1 MRALLLAGRR
11 LRVVALGLSLV
22 AACSGNKQAPPNAP
36 GGKHDAGNAGAVD
49 ADVSQPVD
57 SGPVPDTGTPEPG
70 LMGRCAIDSNKI
82 FTVSQRDEPFL
93 ETPLA
98 VDPINSRFALPFV
111 ANDGNCLEAVHM
123 SSLAG
128 AAASGEPKS
137 DLAID
142 ECSLVL
148 AAVTTAISDQW
159 LVALVDNR
167 DPPYDVWVE
176 PYDAAHKKMGAAQRA
191 TQGSSVEKELALV
204 TLRNGEQAM
213 LAWSDE
219 DDHAGQALYAR
230 ALDKTGTPR
239 ADAVRIE
246 QSDTLYYRG
255 LALAALGADG
265 AGLAYLRYSLDFKTS
280 DIVFV
285 ALDNN
290 GKPVRAPWVLA
301 SNAGPSPSVN
311 LAVDEDSGGIVYSRA
326 EAMTGRQLWFQ
337 QIDDT
342 GQAAAA
348 RTGTARVSAL
358 RFVNAPFKGVDV
370 SVAKLRTSF
379 VVAYRALPAVNQD
392 RAQIRLYFLDRFG
405 AVIGDSDVSYTS
417 LSGGRT
423 AIQSAYDGRVVIG
436 WSEVQPDGKSATK
449 VVRLPCVG
457 G

>member
-11 LRVVALGLSLV
+11 TRALALGLSLV
-22 AACSGNKQAPPNAP
+22 AACSGSKHGTPIAP
-36 GGKHDAGNAGAVD
+36 GGKHDAGNADNVD
-49 ADVSQPVD
+49 ASVDQPVD
-57 SGPVPDTGTPEPG
+57 SGPLPDTGTPDPG

-82 FTVSQRDEPFL
+82 YTVSQRDEPFL

-98 VDPINSRFALPFV
+98 VDPINSLFALPFI
-111 ANDGNCLEAVHM
+111 AKDGSCLDAVHM
-123 SSLAG
+123 ASLEG
-128 AAASGEPKS
+128 AASSGAPTT
-137 DLAID
+137 DIAID
-142 ECSLVL
+142 ACSLVQ
-148 AAVTTAISDQW
+148 AAVTTAIGDQW

-167 DPPYDVWVE
+167 EPPYDVWIE
-176 PYDAAHKKMGAAQRA
+176 PYDAAHKKTGAAQRV

-204 TLRNGEQAM
+204 TLRNGDQAM

-219 DDHAGQALYAR
+219 DSNAGQALYTR
-230 ALDKTGTPR
+230 PLDKSGAQR
-239 ADAVRIE
+239 GDAVRIE
-246 QSDTLYYRG
+246 QSATLYYRG

-285 ALDNN
+285 ALDNS

-301 SNAGPSPSVN
+301 SSAGPSPSVN

-423 AIQSAYDGRVVIG
+423 AIQSSYDGRVVIG
-436 WSEVQPDGKSATK
+436 WSEVEEDGKSATK
-449 VVRLPCVG
+449 VVRLPCIG

>member
-1 MRALLLAGRR
+1 MRALLLRGRR
-11 LRVVALGLSLV
+11 LRALALGLSLF
-22 AACSGNKQAPPNAP
+22 AACSGSRHGTPIAP
-36 GGKHDAGNAGAVD
+36 GGKPDAGKQDEVD
-49 ADVSQPVD
+49 ANVTEPIED
-57 SGPVPDTGTPEPG
+57 SGPKPDTGSPEVG
-70 LMGRCAIDSNKI
+70 LMGNCAIDSNKI
-82 FTVSQRDEPFL
+82 FTVAQRDEPFL
-93 ETPLA
+93 QTPLA
-98 VDPINSRFALPFV
+98 VDPINSRFALPYV
-111 ANDGNCLEAVHM
+111 ADGDCLQAVHM

-128 AAASGEPKS
+128 AATSGDPQS
-137 DLAID
+137 DIAVD

-148 AAVTTAISDQW
+148 DAVTTAIGDQW

-167 DPPYDVWVE
+167 EPPYDVWVE
-176 PYDAAHKKMGAAQRA
+176 PYDASHKKMGAAQRA
-191 TQGSSVEKELALV
+191 SQGASVEKELALV
-204 TLRNGEQAM
+204 TLRNGTQAM

-219 DDHAGQALYAR
+219 NGSAGQSLYAR
-230 ALDKTGTPR
+230 PLDNTGAPR
-239 ADAVRIE
+239 GDAARIE

-285 ALDNN
+285 ALDNS
-290 GKPVRAPWVLA
+290 GKAVRAPWVLA

-326 EAMTGRQLWFQ
+326 ESQTGRQLWFQ

-348 RTGTARVSAL
+348 RTGTARASAL
-358 RFVNAPFKGVDV
+358 RFLNAPFKGVDV

-405 AVIGDSDVSYTS
+405 AVIGNSDVSYTS

-436 WSEVQPDGKSATK
+436 WSEVEEDGKSVTK
-449 VVRLPCVG
+449 VVRLPCIG